1 MRAIQDRRIA
11 VGRAGRVQRL
21 DLLCDPVCFLLAV
34 RRVMAEDGR
43 AAGQNREQVL
53 FDAVLIF
60 RDQAVAGGEDLRGR
74 AVVFHHHNGLRRGI
88 DLVKVQQIP
97 HVRAAPRVD
106 GLIRVADDEKIL
118 VIAAQDLHQLIL
130 RRVDILK
137 FIDHDVFQPLLPFE
151 PDVLMRAEDIE
162 GELDQIVVVK
172 REALLF
178 LIEIAVENDIL
189 CACGLLIFFL
199 QRVEGQGD
207 HVLVILRPLL
217 ELQHLDHV
225 ARVGERHVAQRQP
238 ALVIDDLQHGVNIAV
253 VEHQKAL
260 GIADSVAVLL

>member
-1 MRAIQDRRIA
+1 M
-11 VGRAGRVQRL
+11 V
-21 DLLCDPVCFLLAV
+21 
-34 RRVMAEDGR
+34 
-43 AAGQNREQVL
+43 
-53 FDAVLIF
+53 
-60 RDQAVAGGEDLRGR
+60 
-74 AVVFHHHNGLRRGI
+74 
-88 DLVKVQQIP
+88 
-97 HVRAAPRVD
+97 
-106 GLIRVADDEKIL
+106 
-118 VIAAQDLHQLIL
+118 AAQDLHQLVL

-137 FIDHDVFQPLLPFE
+137 FIDHDVFQPLLPLE
-151 PDVLMRAEDIE
+151 PDILMRAEDIE

-217 ELQHLDHV
+217 ELQHLNHV

-238 ALVIDDLQHGVNIAV
+238 ALVVDDLEHGVNIAV

-260 GIADSVAVLL
+260 GIADGVAVLLQDGDAEAGILVAGQIVDALAHFISRLVGERHAKKIPRQDAKLRHKIGEPARQRPRLAGACARDDAHEPFSR